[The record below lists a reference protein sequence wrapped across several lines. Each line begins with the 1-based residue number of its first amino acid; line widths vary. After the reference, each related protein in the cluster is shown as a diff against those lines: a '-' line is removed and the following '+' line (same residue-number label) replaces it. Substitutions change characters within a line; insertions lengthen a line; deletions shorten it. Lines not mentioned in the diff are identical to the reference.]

1 MFLNLFQIKM
11 SVTKVIKSIS
21 DKRIYR
27 PLSLQNN
34 LECLVISDQDAQKSA
49 AALSVGVGSLNDP
62 KQAQGLAHY
71 LEHMLFMGTGKY
83 PEENE
88 YNNVTIPLPSTSA
101 KTPGRPMPTL
111 PWKRPTTSFRLPT
124 GPLMEPLTGSPV
136 SSSIPSCWTL
146 PPSDS

>member
-1 MFLNLFQIKM
+1 M

-101 KTPGRPMPTL
+101 KTPGHPMPTL
-111 PWKRPTTSFRLPT
+111 PWKRPTTSLRLPT
-124 GPLMEPLTGSPV
+124 EPLMGLLTGSPV
-136 SSSIPSCWTL
+136 SSSIPSCWTP